1 MAYDL
6 SMAEKSPRKSEG
18 SPEMSANDGCIVKN
32 AVIEHPTRIQKVFQV
47 FYDSFPEEVP
57 FIEYFSG
64 Y

>member
-6 SMAEKSPRKSEG
+6 GMAEKSPLKSEG
-18 SPEMSANDGCIVKN
+18 SPEMSANDGCIVKS
-32 AVIEHPTRIQKVFQV
+32 AVIEHPTRIQKAFQV

-57 FIEYFSG
+57 FIEYFRG